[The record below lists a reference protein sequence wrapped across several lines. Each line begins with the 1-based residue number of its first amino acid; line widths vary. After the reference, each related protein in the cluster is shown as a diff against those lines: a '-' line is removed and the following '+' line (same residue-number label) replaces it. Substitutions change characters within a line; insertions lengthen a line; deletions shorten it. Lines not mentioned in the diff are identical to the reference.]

1 MPGTLD
7 LLLRLAVSMAVVMGV
22 MGLAARFL
30 RHRANAGGSS
40 LFSTRSPG
48 VTRGRA
54 RARTKKVP
62 GPELEITCRRALSK
76 GASVALVQA
85 LGKRYLVGVTDHA
98 VSILASLPDSAIA
111 EMADEYPIVLPED
124 SRMLPSPE
132 GLSPA
137 TQGNVPPTNA
147 WKLAIDSL
155 RERTVRR

>member
-1 MPGTLD
+1 MPGALD

-30 RHRANAGGSS
+30 RRRANAGGPS
-40 LFSTRSPG
+40 LLSVRSG
-48 VTRGRA
+48 GAAQSRA
-54 RARTKKVP
+54 RARAKKAP
-62 GPELEITCRRALSK
+62 APELEITCRRPLSK

-98 VSILASLPDSAIA
+98 VSVLASLPDEAVPQVA
-111 EMADEYPIVLPED
+111 NEYPIVLPED
-124 SRMLPSPE
+124 SRTLPSLE

-137 TQGNVPPTNA
+137 TRGDGPPVNA